1 MSLVKKIKYL
11 ALIVFLLPL
20 SSLINIAGNEEAN
33 NNSTK
38 EIAKTAISSKDE
50 DTYVELYRNSKYI
63 YSYKESLDIIQIQ
76 DVNSKEILWKTGADV
91 PYQTKREA
99 RDACRKAMNADPNY
113 VCDLYEDTTGNS
125 IINSLVTAYI
135 YKKDDKAMTN
145 LFKVSS
151 AHENPKYGK
160 STLMKIDNSDTHYR
174 LDFQIGVWADINLSV
189 HIYFDEKGIEF
200 ELRHEEIT
208 GADKNRLID
217 ITIAPFIGAT
227 GGEGSPF
234 VSKKVESDST
244 DPETG
249 ETIKTFVENG
259 DYDTKTKISKE
270 MAKGYIIV
278 PDGSGAIIPFVDS
291 NVTLGV
297 YKSYVY
303 GQNYTTNKQH
313 YSPESGRTTVPLK
326 DASMPMF
333 GVVHNETATNSQKAV
348 VAYATK
354 GEQHMAINVSPDN
367 ADNDSYIYAYATF
380 RTNFDY
386 TEYYSQDGTSSAPVL
401 NDNPFDYDIGMRYDF
416 LEGDNANYVGVAK
429 AYRDYLINEE
439 KQLTKKNFEN
449 EHIIT
454 RLDFIMADAEESVLG
469 TSDAVVTTANDVKAI
484 LNDSLNNGIDNIVTS
499 LLGWQSGGI
508 TLGRPDKADFT
519 SKIGTASEYKSL
531 ISSMEK
537 QNVDVS
543 FSQDYFLINES
554 QISFSGNATK
564 HYNGKYIEYTSFNHY
579 FINEFGYARSDASL
593 KWVKSQNKELS
604 KKTNINSMTVTG
616 ISNRVLSNNKG
627 TREKAMENIE
637 NAFKYLD
644 GKGMVNAE
652 QPNKYL
658 WKYVDRYFN
667 IPVFNSQ
674 HLIEETEIP
683 LLQLVLNGC
692 MELYAP
698 YSNFSF
704 YDQESIL
711 KMIDFNVYPS
721 FVLSQESSHYLSY
734 TNSSN
739 YYSTEYSL
747 YKEMIKNIYTQV
759 DSALGKVI
767 NADWINRT
775 KLENGLIV
783 NEYSNGKKIV
793 INYSD
798 SPLTYGETK
807 VSAQGFEVL

>member
-1 MSLVKKIKYL
+1 MSLVKKMKYL
-11 ALIVFLLPL
+11 LPILFLLPL
-20 SSLINIAGNEEAN
+20 SSLINVSGNDETNNQSAN
-33 NNSTK
+33 
-38 EIAKTAISSKDE
+38 ETAEVVVSSRDE
-50 DTYVELYRNSKYI
+50 DKYVELYRNSKYI
-63 YSYKESLDIIQIQ
+63 YSYKEELDIIQIQ
-76 DVNSKEILWKTGADV
+76 DAKTEEVLWKTGADV
-91 PYQTKREA
+91 PYQSKSQANRTCRE
-99 RDACRKAMNADPNY
+99 AMNADPNY
-113 VCDLYEDTTGNS
+113 VCDLYENTTGNS
-125 IINSLVTAYI
+125 IINSLVTAYL
-135 YKKDDKAMTN
+135 YKNDDKSMTT
-145 LFKVSS
+145 LYKASS
-151 AHENPKYGK
+151 AHESSRYGK
-160 STLMKIDNSDTHYR
+160 STLMRINDSDTHYR
-174 LDFQIGVWADINLSV
+174 LDFQIGVWADIHICV
-189 HIYFDEKGIEF
+189 HIYFDDKGIEF
-200 ELRHEEIT
+200 ELRHDEIT
-208 GADKNRLID
+208 GEDKNRLID
-217 ITIAPFIGAT
+217 VTIAPFVGAT

-234 VSKKVESDST
+234 VSEKVEVDST

-249 ETIKTFVENG
+249 ETIKTTVENG
-259 DYDTKTKISKE
+259 EYDTKTTISKE
-270 MAKGYIIV
+270 MAKGYIVV
-278 PDGSGAIIPFVDS
+278 PDGSGSIIPFVDS
-291 NVTLGV
+291 NVKLGT

-313 YSPESGRTTVPLK
+313 YSPESGKTNVPLK

-333 GVVHNETATNSQKAV
+333 GVVHNETTKNSQKAV
-348 VAYATK
+348 LAYATK

-367 ADNDSYIYAYATF
+367 ADNDEYIYVYATF

-401 NDNPFDYDIGMRYDF
+401 NEKPFDYDIGMRYDF
-416 LEGDNANYVGVAK
+416 LEGDDANYVGIAK

-449 EHIIT
+449 DHIIT
-454 RLDFIMADAEESVLG
+454 RLDFIMSDAEESVLG
-469 TSDAVVTTANDVKAI
+469 TSDAVVTTADDVKAI
-484 LNDSLNNGIDNIVTS
+484 LNDSLNNGVDNIVTS

-508 TLGRPDKADFT
+508 TLGSPDEADFT
-519 SKIGTASEYKSL
+519 SKIGTAKEYKSL

-564 HYNGKYIEYTSFNHY
+564 HYNGKYIEYTSFNHN
-579 FINEFGYARSDASL
+579 FISEFGYARSDASL
-593 KWVKSQNKELS
+593 KWVKSQNKELREETS
-604 KKTNINSMTVTG
+604 VNSMTVTG
-616 ISNRVLSNNKG
+616 ISNRVLSHNKG

-667 IPVFNSQ
+667 IPVSDSQ

-704 YDQESIL
+704 YDQDSVL

-721 FVLSQESSHYLSY
+721 FILSQESSHYLSY
-734 TNSSN
+734 TNSAH

-747 YKEMIKNIYTQV
+747 YKEMIKDIYTQV
-759 DSALGKVI
+759 DSALGNVI
-767 NADWINRT
+767 NADWVNRT
-775 KLENGLIV
+775 TLENGLVV

-798 SPLTYGETK
+798 SPLTYGETS